1 MAKSVGGFSVAV
13 KTITIDMEAYE
24 LLAAAR
30 RSNESFSTVIKNVL
44 VPASHTAGALL
55 QYLDTLEHPGPSDT
69 YLRTVEQLIAAREND
84 MIAAEPTEPYSR
96 GEGAS

>member
-1 MAKSVGGFSVAV
+1 MAV

-44 VPASHTAGALL
+44 VPASHTASSLL
-55 QYLDTLEHPGPSDT
+55 HHLNTTETSTDYLDAMEK
-69 YLRTVEQLIAAREND
+69 VIAAREGD
-84 MIAAEPTEPYSR
+84 MIAAESPSPYS
-96 GEGAS
+96 GAGHGS

>member
-1 MAKSVGGFSVAV
+1 MAV

-44 VPASHTAGALL
+44 VPASHTASSLL
-55 QYLDTLEHPGPSDT
+55 HYLDTTEASSD
-69 YLRTVEQLIAAREND
+69 YLDAMEQVIATREDD
-84 MIAAEPTEPYSR
+84 MIAAETTVPYS
-96 GEGAS
+96 GPEHDS

>member
-1 MAKSVGGFSVAV
+1 
-13 KTITIDMEAYE
+13 
-24 LLAAAR
+24 R

-55 QYLDTLEHPGPSDT
+55 QYLDMQEHPGPSDA
-69 YLRTVEQLIAAREND
+69 YLRTVEQLIAAREDD
-84 MIAAEPTEPYSR
+84 MIAAEPTEPYTG

>member
-1 MAKSVGGFSVAV
+1 MAV

-44 VPASHTAGALL
+44 VPASHTAASLL
-55 QYLDTLEHPGPSDT
+55 HHLDTSNAPGLSDD
-69 YLRTVEQLIAAREND
+69 YLAAVDRIISARD
-84 MIAAEPTEPYSR
+84 HDLIAAEPTEPYV
-96 GEGAS
+96 GGNGGDGAP

>member
-1 MAKSVGGFSVAV
+1 MAV

-44 VPASHTAGALL
+44 VPASHTASALL
-55 QYLDTLEHPGPSDT
+55 QYLDSREPSEFSEEYFAT
-69 YLRTVEQLIAAREND
+69 MERLIAARED
-84 MIAAEPTEPYSR
+84 DLLAAEPTEPYTGR
-96 GEGAS
+96 EDAP